1 MRLLLDHWSRPKA
14 DICPLLSAIASL
26 AKARSFET
34 HSLHF
39 LQQLPRFTQ
48 KRPNLSSFGDRF
60 PCEQAMR
67 ARVLVCLWRA
77 GSLCAAVHAAALPA
91 VHRWRAARVAGT
103 CFGTTTR
110 AYQHRAGVA
119 GVIAHGS
126 RLLSAEARRRLEPA
140 AFGAFRAA
148 DAGLVSD
155 TITFACWV
163 TLPTM
168 ALPPSPTDTFC
179 TVMAGSPWLRWRLS
193 ASIWAGKVRARRPK
207 ARAALSCWAISSAFA
222 R

>member
-1 MRLLLDHWSRPKA
+1 
-14 DICPLLSAIASL
+14 
-26 AKARSFET
+26 
-34 HSLHF
+34 
-39 LQQLPRFTQ
+39 
-48 KRPNLSSFGDRF
+48 
-60 PCEQAMR
+60 MR

-140 AFGAFRAA
+140 AFGAFRDRGAA
-148 DAGLVSD
+148 HVDLK
-155 TITFACWV
+155 TN
-163 TLPTM
+163 
-168 ALPPSPTDTFC
+168 
-179 TVMAGSPWLRWRLS
+179 TVENAAAYRLY
-193 ASIWAGKVRARRPK
+193 RR
-207 ARAALSCWAISSAFA
+207 LGMIEVDWGG
-222 R
+222 